1 MKKSVRTPLAGA
13 LRRAF
18 QQALE
23 AERRQTD
30 SGEVIEEQEEIN
42 QSRRKFLE
50 NSGKAALLGG
60 LLPAAVPRIFDRAL
74 KPKIVIVGGGMAG
87 LSALHTLRKNGLDAT
102 IYESSNRT
110 CGRIF
115 SVNNA
120 MGEGTW
126 TEFGGEFID
135 TDHKDMWDLAKEFN
149 LELVDFEQPS
159 EAKLTKEAYFF
170 EGKHHTHKQLVDAFR
185 TFAPRMKADIDQ
197 LPDDI
202 SYKTTDP
209 FTRKLDNTSLS
220 KYLGQAGASGWIKKL
235 IQSAYEP
242 EYGLATSVQSSL
254 NLLILMSPDTDNG
267 EFKMFGT
274 SDERYKV
281 KGGNQR
287 IPDAL
292 ARKYASGIE
301 TTRALESIRQQGD
314 QYALHFSG
322 KNEVVMA
329 DYVILTVPFPI
340 LRTLDVQ
347 IGIPAN
353 QRQCIDKLGFGT
365 NAKLMLGMQSHF
377 WRSQGYAG
385 LCYSDTGISNG
396 WDNTQLQ
403 NREDQTGGLSILFGG
418 PAGVKVG
425 QGTVAQQKDKY
436 LKKWD
441 KIYPGALQQFNG
453 KMARMH
459 WPSYPHAR
467 CSYVCPTRGQ
477 YTSLVGLEALPVG
490 NVYFAGEHC
499 GGEFAGFMNGAA
511 KSGREAAEAIVNK
524 LK

>member
-13 LRRAF
+13 LRKAF
-18 QQALE
+18 KMALE

-30 SGEVIEEQEEIN
+30 SKEVVEEQEAIDR
-42 QSRRKFLE
+42 SRRRFLE
-50 NSGKAALLGG
+50 NSGKAALVGG
-60 LLPAAVPRIFDRAL
+60 LLPAGVPKIFDRAL

-87 LSALHTLRKNGLDAT
+87 LSALHTLRKKGLDAT

-126 TEFGGEFID
+126 TEFGGEFVD
-135 TDHKDMWDLAKEFN
+135 TDHKDMWDLAREFK

-159 EAKLTKEAYFF
+159 EAKLAKEAFFF
-170 EGKHHTHKQLVDAFR
+170 EGKHHTHAQVVEAFR
-185 TFAPRMKADIDQ
+185 TFAPHMKADIDK

-202 SYKTTDP
+202 SYQTTDA
-209 FTRKLDNTSLS
+209 FTRKLDNISLS
-220 KYLGQAGASGWIKKL
+220 KYLQQAGASGWIKKL
-235 IQSAYEP
+235 IEVAYES
-242 EYGLATSVQSSL
+242 EYGLATSIQSSL

-287 IPDAL
+287 IPDAI
-292 ARKYASGIE
+292 ARLYASNIE
-301 TTRALESIRQQGD
+301 IMRSLESIRQQGD

-322 KNEVVMA
+322 KSDVVMA

-347 IGIPAN
+347 IGITAEK
-353 QRQCIDKLGFGT
+353 RRCIDKLGFGT
-365 NAKLMLGMQSHF
+365 NAKLMLGMQNHF
-377 WRSQGYAG
+377 WRDQGFTG
-385 LCYSDTGISNG
+385 LCYSDTGIPNG

-403 NREDQTGGLSILFGG
+403 NRPDQTGGLSILFGG
-418 PAGVKVG
+418 PSGVKVG
-425 QGTVAQQKDKY
+425 QGSVAQQKDKY

-441 KIYPGALQQFNG
+441 KIYPGALAQFNG

-467 CSYVCPTRGQ
+467 CSYVCPTKGQ
-477 YTSLVGLEALPVG
+477 YTSLIGLEAQPVG

-511 KSGREAAEAIVNK
+511 QSGRQAAEALIQK